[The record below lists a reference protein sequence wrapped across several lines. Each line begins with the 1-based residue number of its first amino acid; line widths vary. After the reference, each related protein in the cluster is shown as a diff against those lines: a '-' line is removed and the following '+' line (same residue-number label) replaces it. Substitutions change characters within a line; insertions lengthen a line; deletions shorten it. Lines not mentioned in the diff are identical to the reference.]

1 MDVGPPDGG
10 ALDAAPESDA
20 PSLDARTD
28 VGPDAPR
35 PDAARPDA
43 ARDAGPT
50 FPVRVLVALGDDRGA
65 PLPEV
70 SIDFEGTVRTLGFGC
85 LATYDGLLSGVHR
98 MTVTVAGTPTSFDV
112 LVTEPS
118 LVVVARTPA
127 GAIAP
132 YVRADVVPS
141 AAEGLVGMRYLDLVR
156 TRADSIAIAG
166 GAEPGAAI
174 TFGTWSDVRTYPA
187 GDDASVGMS
196 YGLFVPRL
204 LVSFLV
210 PAPEHANVVLTGD
223 GDAHPGSRSGA
234 RALVVPATGEACIA
248 PILPDAQLVAAN
260 LARDRIGWGGG
271 AVHVCQLDS
280 GLAAVAVNPGSV
292 SETTSTFGGLSR
304 FGLSEDASTACTASA
319 RIIDVGPYVVPGGR
333 YLSVISGN
341 VRGVPPA
348 DWTLTLHADPPPDE
362 TDTPGG
368 PTTAR
373 LLFVHAAP
381 ASMPASF
388 DVLDDATTLLLAN
401 DVTVA
406 TPVAGSQDR
415 TAVGLTTFRLVEAA
429 APTTTLRTYPAP
441 LSSAPEDGSA
451 FVIVSDVEY
460 FSSPEPRLDYVS
472 APYGRAWSLREL
484 RPR

>member
-1 MDVGPPDGG
+1 M
-10 ALDAAPESDA
+10 
-20 PSLDARTD
+20 
-28 VGPDAPR
+28 
-35 PDAARPDA
+35 
-43 ARDAGPT
+43 
-50 FPVRVLVALGDDRGA
+50 
-65 PLPEV
+65 
-70 SIDFEGTVRTLGFGC
+70 
-85 LATYDGLLSGVHR
+85 
-98 MTVTVAGTPTSFDV
+98 
-112 LVTEPS
+112 
-118 LVVVARTPA
+118 
-127 GAIAP
+127 
-132 YVRADVVPS
+132 
-141 AAEGLVGMRYLDLVR
+141 
-156 TRADSIAIAG
+156 
-166 GAEPGAAI
+166 
-174 TFGTWSDVRTYPA
+174 
-187 GDDASVGMS
+187 
-196 YGLFVPRL
+196 
-204 LVSFLV
+204 
-210 PAPEHANVVLTGD
+210 
-223 GDAHPGSRSGA
+223 
-234 RALVVPATGEACIA
+234 
-248 PILPDAQLVAAN
+248 
-260 LARDRIGWGGG
+260 
-271 AVHVCQLDS
+271 
-280 GLAAVAVNPGSV
+280 
-292 SETTSTFGGLSR
+292 
-304 FGLSEDASTACTASA
+304 
-319 RIIDVGPYVVPGGR
+319 
-333 YLSVISGN
+333 
-341 VRGVPPA
+341 PPA